1 MFVELLIS
9 EIVGYCLFW
18 FFGLVSNSELS
29 RFQICFCGYVVNG
42 LFMQGDLMYEVFVVV
57 IVCDDIEKFLFV
69 IDCLVV
75 FESFVEIEFDFGGID
90 LKLQL
95 VVIVLIYYN
104 CGCLVLLENDQE
116 VYRGFCQ
123 KFKNLFEILL
133 KFFDLID
140 IYQIWMF
147 VDYCN
152 FLRFFKEYDK
162 VL

>member
-1 MFVELLIS
+1 
-9 EIVGYCLFW
+9 
-18 FFGLVSNSELS
+18 
-29 RFQICFCGYVVNG
+29 
-42 LFMQGDLMYEVFVVV
+42 MYEVIVVV
-57 IVCDDIEKFLFV
+57 MFCDDIEKFFFI

-75 FESFVEIEFDFGGID
+75 FESFVEIELDFGGID

-116 VYRGFCQ
+116 VYSVFCQ
-123 KFKNLFEILL
+123 KVKNLFEMLLIL
-133 KFFDLID
+133 DVID